1 MRDGSE
7 ATIPYKSSF
16 PDNLKVLRSI
26 SICLLA
32 LIVLVGF
39 IEGVLRFALGF
50 GNPVLIAPDPY
61 CEYILKPD
69 QHIFR
74 FFAHTD
80 TNHLGMRSDEV
91 PAKRSP
97 DTLRLMLVGDSI
109 VYGTSRVDQ
118 HQIFSEIL
126 RHDLPSIVHEHVE
139 VLNASAGGWAIE
151 NELSYIRSRGIF
163 NSDVVL
169 LVLNNGDLTQSRATI
184 AQSDSMPIRRD
195 ATAIGELYS
204 RLVRPLLSHGRALNG
219 GSLTSGEAYAIRR
232 SNLADLEAFRAL
244 VASQHAQ
251 LVIVYAPFRRDIPTR
266 SADSAATL
274 YNWASAHNVSYLDL
288 TSAESLYP
296 ANAITLDGTHFNT
309 RGHQLVAKAIE
320 RSWFNLVKP

>member
-7 ATIPYKSSF
+7 ATIVHMNSAAGVVKI
-16 PDNLKVLRSI
+16 LRRI
-26 SICLLA
+26 SVCLLVLVA
-32 LIVLVGF
+32 LVGF
-39 IEGVLRFALGF
+39 IEGVLRFVLGV

-74 FFAHTD
+74 FFAHID

-126 RHDLPSIVHEHVE
+126 HHDLPSIVHEPVE
-139 VLNASAGGWAIE
+139 VLNTSAGGWAIE

-163 NSDVVL
+163 KSDMVL
-169 LVLNNGDLTQSRATI
+169 LVLNNGDLTQPR
-184 AQSDSMPIRRD
+184 
-195 ATAIGELYS
+195 
-204 RLVRPLLSHGRALNG
+204 
-219 GSLTSGEAYAIRR
+219 
-232 SNLADLEAFRAL
+232 
-244 VASQHAQ
+244 
-251 LVIVYAPFRRDIPTR
+251 
-266 SADSAATL
+266 
-274 YNWASAHNVSYLDL
+274 HNCS
-288 TSAESLYP
+288 
-296 ANAITLDGTHFNT
+296 I
-309 RGHQLVAKAIE
+309 
-320 RSWFNLVKP
+320 